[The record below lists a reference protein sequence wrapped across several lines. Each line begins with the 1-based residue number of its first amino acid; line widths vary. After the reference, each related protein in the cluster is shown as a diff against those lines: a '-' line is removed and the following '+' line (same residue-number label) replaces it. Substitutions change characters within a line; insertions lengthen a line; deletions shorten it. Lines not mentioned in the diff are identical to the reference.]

1 MSSGGSI
8 THWIHEVRVGD
19 SRAAAAL
26 WDRYFP
32 QLVRLAKKKLRGL
45 PGQIADEEDIALS
58 AMNRFYQAA
67 EEGRYPELA
76 DRDGLWRLLFQI
88 TVRRAT
94 DLRRSENR
102 QRRRGDR
109 GRSRTESNPTRG
121 QAEPSSVSQLPD
133 DTLSPE
139 MEAVMGDECQR
150 LFAELQDGELQ
161 AIAAAKM
168 EGASNEEIAAQL
180 KCSQRTVERRL
191 RLIRD
196 KWKRVWSEEKNERGY
211 GSEAEGEGGK

>member
-1 MSSGGSI
+1 
-8 THWIHEVRVGD
+8 
-19 SRAAAAL
+19 
-26 WDRYFP
+26 
-32 QLVRLAKKKLRGL
+32 
-45 PGQIADEEDIALS
+45 
-58 AMNRFYQAA
+58 MNRFYQAA

-88 TVRRAT
+88 TMHRVI
-94 DLRRSENR
+94 DLRRRESR
-102 QRRRGDR
+102 QQRGGDR
-109 GRSRTESNPTRG
+109 GRSARENNPTRG
-121 QAEPSSVSQLPD
+121 QAEPSSVSQVPD

-139 MEAVMGDECQR
+139 MEAVMADECQR
-150 LFAELQDGELQ
+150 LFTELQDGELQ

-196 KWKRVWSEEKNERGY
+196 KWKRVWSKEQAER
-211 GSEAEGEGGK
+211 S

>member
-1 MSSGGSI
+1 MPSGGSI
-8 THWIHEVRVGD
+8 THWIREVREGD

-32 QLVRLAKKKLRGL
+32 QLVRLAKKKLQGL
-45 PGQIADEEDIALS
+45 PGQMADEEDVALS

-88 TVRRAT
+88 TMHRVI

-102 QRRRGDR
+102 QRRGGDR
-109 GRSRTESNPTRG
+109 GRSATERNLTGGRP
-121 QAEPSSVSQLPD
+121 EPSSVSQVPD
-133 DTLSPE
+133 GTLSPE
-139 MEAVMGDECQR
+139 MEAVMADECQR

-196 KWKRVWSEEKNERGY
+196 KWKCAWSEEQKERG
-211 GSEAEGEGGK
+211 